1 MQNYDVREQVL
12 KIYESLVSYQP
23 KFISN
28 IIQGLSYYK
37 EKLFE
42 AMKTTGSED
51 SMELYQRELDFIN
64 KLTKA

>member
-12 KIYESLVSYQP
+12 KIYESLVIYQP

-28 IIQGLSYYK
+28 IAQGLSYYK

-42 AMKTTGSED
+42 EMKKTGSED